1 MGTRTVNLEGWV
13 YFAFRALSWS
23 FRRVFGASILK
34 TEFGEHLKP
43 RSQYVDDAVQLAIAG
58 RWEEAVEL
66 NRFIIDKFGGEEDSH
81 NRLGKAM
88 SELGKFGD
96 AKKSYEAT
104 IALNPMNPIA
114 QKNLARL
121 EVLSNTKGDFKIGL
135 TKVDLNLFVEEM
147 GKTIGTTLTGVDDP
161 QIGHKVSAG
170 DIAELRVSGDQI
182 VAETVRGVRLGTIES
197 RLARRLIKFIQGGN
211 RYMAAVTAIDN
222 QTVKLMVRETFQDP
236 KFTGKPSFPVRRK
249 REVEFR
255 PYAKTGLLG
264 RNVDAFDDDGEEPE
278 VVDSAEESEDDVD
291 AVVADE
297 DTESLDFSEDDDGDD
312 DERPEDQQ

>member
-1 MGTRTVNLEGWV
+1 M
-13 YFAFRALSWS
+13 
-23 FRRVFGASILK
+23 K

-43 RSQYVDDAVQLAIAG
+43 RSQYVDEAVQLAIAG

-66 NRFIIDKFGGEEDSH
+66 NKFIIDKFGGEEDSH
-81 NRLGKAM
+81 NRLGKAQ
-88 SELGKFGD
+88 SELGKFAE

-104 IALNPMNPIA
+104 VALNPMNPIA

-135 TKVDLNLFVEEM
+135 TKVDLTLFVEEM

-161 QIGHKVSAG
+161 QIAHKVSAG

-222 QTVKLMVRETFQDP
+222 QTVKLMIRETFQDP

-255 PYAKTGLLG
+255 PYAKANLLN
-264 RNVDAFDDDGEEPE
+264 RNVDAYDDDSEEPE
-278 VVDSAEESEDDVD
+278 VVEERPESDDDIDATGVEDEAE
-291 AVVADE
+291 
-297 DTESLDFSEDDDGDD
+297 TIDFAEDDDSDD

>member
-1 MGTRTVNLEGWV
+1 
-13 YFAFRALSWS
+13 
-23 FRRVFGASILK
+23 LK

-43 RSQYVDDAVQLAIAG
+43 RSQYVDEAVQLAIAG

-66 NRFIIDKFGGEEDSH
+66 NKFIIDKFGGEEDSH

-88 SELGKFGD
+88 SELGKF
-96 AKKSYEAT
+96 AEARKSYEAT
-104 IALNPMNPIA
+104 VAINPMNPIA

-121 EVLSNTKGDFKIGL
+121 EVLANTKADFKIGL
-135 TKVDLNLFVEEM
+135 TKVDLSLFVEEM
-147 GKTIGTTLTGVDDP
+147 GKTIGTTLTGVDDV
-161 QIGHKVSAG
+161 QIAHKVAAG

-182 VAETVRGVRLGTIES
+182 VAETVRGIRLGTIES

-211 RYMAAVTAIDN
+211 RYMAAITSIDN

-255 PYAKTGLLG
+255 PYAKASLLS
-264 RNVDAFDDDGEEPE
+264 RNADAYEDETEEPE
-278 VVDSAEESEDDVD
+278 VVERAESDDDADSVAVDD
-291 AVVADE
+291 E
-297 DTESLDFSEDDDGDD
+297 TEALDFSEDDDSDD

>member
-1 MGTRTVNLEGWV
+1 M
-13 YFAFRALSWS
+13 
-23 FRRVFGASILK
+23 K

-43 RSQYVDDAVQLAIAG
+43 RSQYVDDAVQFAIAG

-66 NRFIIDKFGGEEDSH
+66 NKFIIDKFGGEEDSH

-88 SELGKFGD
+88 SELGKFKE

-161 QIGHKVSAG
+161 QIAHKVSAG

-211 RYMAAVTAIDN
+211 RYMAAITSIDN
-222 QTVKLMVRETFQDP
+222 QTVKLMIRETFQDP

-255 PYAKTGLLG
+255 PYAKTSLLA
-264 RNVDAFDDDGEEPE
+264 RNIDAYDDSDEPE
-278 VVDSAEESEDDVD
+278 VVEETAEESDDDVD
-291 AVVADE
+291 VAAVEE
-297 DTESLDFSEDDDGDD
+297 DTEALDFSDDDDSDD